1 MPWIITWIIIYLI
14 LIIYLTL
21 RHVKSTD
28 IENYLVNNRNTKTFP
43 LVATTLA
50 TFVGGGTSIG
60 LMAMG
65 YESGFAAIG
74 IGVAYVI
81 GFFIL
86 ARFAA
91 NMNQL
96 GRKEKLYSF
105 PQFLN
110 SRYTSK
116 ENKSFARLFSSAI
129 SGINIFIFFFL
140 LAAQFV
146 GPHCSG
152 LLLILVLLPQL

>member
-1 MPWIITWIIIYLI
+1 MTWIYFWIFIYLV
-14 LIIYLTL
+14 LIVYLTI
-21 RHVKSTD
+21 RHVKSGD
-28 IENYLVNNRNTKTFP
+28 IENYLVNNRNTRTFP

-74 IGVAYVI
+74 IGIAYVI

-86 ARFAA
+86 SRFAA
-91 NMNQL
+91 KMNRV
-96 GRKEKLYSF
+96 GRMEKIYSF

-110 SRYTSK
+110 SRFTDTKDKNFS
-116 ENKSFARLFSSAI
+116 RLFSS
-129 SGINIFIFFFL
+129 SN
-140 LAAQFV
+140 FV
-146 GPHCSG
+146 FE
-152 LLLILVLLPQL
+152 

>member
-1 MPWIITWIIIYLI
+1 MSWLIIWIIIYLL
-14 LIIYLTL
+14 LIIYLTM

-65 YESGFAAIG
+65 YESGFAAVG

-86 ARFAA
+86 SRF
-91 NMNQL
+91 
-96 GRKEKLYSF
+96 R
-105 PQFLN
+105 
-110 SRYTSK
+110 R
-116 ENKSFARLFSSAI
+116 
-129 SGINIFIFFFL
+129 
-140 LAAQFV
+140 
-146 GPHCSG
+146 
-152 LLLILVLLPQL
+152 